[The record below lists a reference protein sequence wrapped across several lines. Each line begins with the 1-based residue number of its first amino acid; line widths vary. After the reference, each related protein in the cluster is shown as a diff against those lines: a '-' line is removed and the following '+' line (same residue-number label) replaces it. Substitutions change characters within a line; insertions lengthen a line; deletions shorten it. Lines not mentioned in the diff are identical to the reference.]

1 MLDKSKLNLSVILLV
16 IGVGLIPTGLFIDG
30 YLTDQVSSDVST
42 VLLEIKD
49 EAVSE
54 IEELYL
60 GLGIPE
66 VLPGLFDKLVD
77 YVENDLVYP
86 IGIPKAL
93 IYIKNK
99 TIEKFPYFINGS
111 GAALAIS
118 DTIDQVI
125 SANTTTLE
133 YALEVFFNDINFQ
146 NNFSVQI
153 KGVSE
158 NMTSGILNLTYSA
171 DTAYRLLYGYN
182 INDTFYP
189 GIFQNHEY
197 GTGLYNWLDFYSDAE
212 ADNGDNQTL
221 IQMVYNC
228 SWSSKLLQ
236 NFSAYIKSY
245 LWDVI
250 VKDQYDPME
259 LETYAELVFFDQWA
273 NATFRFQG
281 ISLHE
286 ISDNTTAAVYGLE
299 VGRGD
304 PTNISRSIA
313 EDLWDPLNDSA
324 FINGTG
330 ILKWFEAAAGNLSV
344 ESELISTFGLTGL
357 QMNQTYE
364 WLTISIQTLIFP
376 EVFYLPLPDGFGMGP
391 TEYAEILLLDQW
403 ANATYYTEGI
413 NLGYGLKGFEAG
425 IPTKSNISEATA
437 FSLFETN
444 NSLSFIHREGI
455 LTWIDAYE
463 GDVASQNEIILS
475 FSLDL
480 AQVNVVTDWLFT
492 TLRYDVIPSVT
503 LNITQ
508 TTMIVY
514 AEGEFYRQWSD
525 GKLFE
530 DGLDLGPLLGLD
542 NISGWELGVPTNSD
556 INEST
561 SQLLWKEDDEPFS
574 LVDYKGISLWFEA
587 MGDSSTYNSLQNNFG
602 LNDSQMDQILAWLI
616 EIREN
621 FALPIAQMKRG
632 LPVDHYTLGNNLFL
646 GFLIA
651 GGVLVGLGVIGII
664 LQVILK
670 RK

>member
-77 YVENDLVYP
+77 YIENDLVYP

-111 GAALAIS
+111 GAALAIF
-118 DTIDQVI
+118 DAIDQVI
-125 SANTTTLE
+125 YTNITTRE

-158 NMTSGILNLTYSA
+158 NMTSGILNLNYSA
-171 DTAYRLLYGYN
+171 DTADRLLYGYK
-182 INDTFYP
+182 INDTIYP
-189 GIFQNHEY
+189 GIFKNREY
-197 GTGLYNWLDFYSDAE
+197 GTGVYNWLDFYSDAE
-212 ADNGDNQTL
+212 ADNDNNRTL
-221 IQMVYNC
+221 IEIVYNC

-236 NFSAYIKSY
+236 NFSAYIESY

-250 VKDQYDPME
+250 VKDQYDPMD
-259 LETYAELVFFDQWA
+259 LETYAESVFFDQWA
-273 NATFRFQG
+273 NATFRLEG
-281 ISLHE
+281 ISLRE
-286 ISDNTTAAVYGLE
+286 ISDDITADVYGLE
-299 VGRGD
+299 VGRDD

-330 ILKWFEAAAGNLSV
+330 ILKWFEAAAGNLSA

-364 WLTISIQTLIFP
+364 WLTISIQTIIVP
-376 EVFYLPLPDGFGMGP
+376 VVFYLPLPDGFGMGP

-403 ANATYYTEGI
+403 ANATYYPEGI
-413 NLGYGLKGFEAG
+413 NLGDGLKGFEAG

-437 FSLFETN
+437 FSLFNTN

-455 LTWIDAYE
+455 LNWIDAYE
-463 GDVASQNEIILS
+463 GDVASQNEIISS

-503 LNITQ
+503 LNITE

-542 NISGWELGVPTNSD
+542 IISGWELGIPTGSNIDETIS
-556 INEST
+556 IK
-561 SQLLWKEDDEPFS
+561 LWIEDRSIS
-574 LVDYKGISLWFEA
+574 LVNYKGISLWFEA
-587 MGDSSTYNSLQNNFG
+587 MGDSSTYNYLQTKFG

-621 FALPIAQMKRG
+621 FVLPIAQMERG

-646 GFLIA
+646 GFTIA

>member
-16 IGVGLIPTGLFIDG
+16 IGIGLIPTGLFIDG

-66 VLPGLFDKLVD
+66 VLPELFDNLVD
-77 YVENDLVYP
+77 YVENGLVYY

-111 GAALAIS
+111 GAALAIN

-125 SANTTTLE
+125 SAEITTLE

-182 INDTFYP
+182 FNETSYP
-189 GIFQNHEY
+189 GIFENQEY
-197 GTGLYNWLDFYSDAE
+197 GTGVYNWLDFYSDAE
-212 ADNGDNQTL
+212 ADNGNNRTL
-221 IQMVYNC
+221 IEIVYNC

-281 ISLHE
+281 ISLRE
-286 ISDNTTAAVYGLE
+286 ISDDITADVYGLE

-304 PTNISRSIA
+304 PSNISRSIA
-313 EDLWDPLNDSA
+313 EDLWDPLNNSA
-324 FINGTG
+324 FVNVTG

-364 WLTISIQTLIFP
+364 WLTISIQTKIVP
-376 EVFYLPLPDGFGMGP
+376 VVFYLPPPDGFGIGP

-413 NLGYGLKGFEAG
+413 NLGMGLKGFEAG

-437 FSLFETN
+437 LSLFNTS
-444 NSLSFIHREGI
+444 NSLSFIHRDGI
-455 LTWIDAYE
+455 LNWIDAYE
-463 GDVASQNEIILS
+463 GDVTSQTEILSS

-480 AQVNVVTDWLFT
+480 AQLNVVTDWLFT

-503 LNITQ
+503 LNITK

-514 AEGEFYRQWSD
+514 AEREFYCQWSD

-530 DGLDLGPLLGLD
+530 NGIDLGPLLGLD
-542 NISGWELGVPTNSD
+542 IISGWELGIPMGSN
-556 INEST
+556 INETISIR
-561 SQLLWKEDDEPFS
+561 LWSDDIDAS
-574 LVDYKGISLWFEA
+574 LIDYKGISKWFKA
-587 MGDSSTYNSLQNNFG
+587 MGDSSEYDSLQEDFE
-602 LNDSQMDQILAWLI
+602 LSESQMDQILAWLI
-616 EIREN
+616 GIREN

-646 GFLIA
+646 GFTIA

>member
-66 VLPGLFDKLVD
+66 VLPELYDKLVD
-77 YVENDLVYP
+77 YVEKDLVYP

-111 GAALAIS
+111 GAALATY
-118 DTIDQVI
+118 DTIYQVI
-125 SANTTTLE
+125 SANTTTIE

-158 NMTSGILNLTYSA
+158 NMTSGILNLNYSA
-171 DTAYRLLYGYN
+171 ETANRLLYGYN
-182 INDTFYP
+182 FNGTSYLGMF
-189 GIFQNHEY
+189 HEREY
-197 GTGLYNWLDFYSDAE
+197 GTGVYNWLDFYSDAE
-212 ADNGDNQTL
+212 ADNGNNRTL
-221 IQMVYNC
+221 IEIVYNC

-273 NATFRFQG
+273 NATFRLEG
-281 ISLHE
+281 ISLRE
-286 ISDNTTAAVYGLE
+286 ISDDITADVYGLE
-299 VGRGD
+299 VGRDD
-304 PTNISRSIA
+304 PTNISRIVA

-330 ILKWFEAAAGNLSV
+330 ILKWIEAAAGNPSA

-364 WLTISIQTLIFP
+364 WLTISIQTIIVP
-376 EVFYLPLPDGFGMGP
+376 VVFYLPVPDGFGVGP

-413 NLGYGLKGFEAG
+413 NLGDGLKGFEAG

-437 FSLFETN
+437 FSLFNTN

-455 LTWIDAYE
+455 LNWIDAYE
-463 GDVASQNEIILS
+463 GDVASQNEIISS

-480 AQVNVVTDWLFT
+480 AQVNIVTDWLFT
-492 TLRYDVIPSVT
+492 TLRYNVIPSVT

-530 DGLDLGPLLGLD
+530 DGIDLGPLLGLD
-542 NISGWELGVPTNSD
+542 IISGWELGIPTGSNIDETIS
-556 INEST
+556 IK
-561 SQLLWKEDDEPFS
+561 LWKEDKPFS
-574 LVDYKGISLWFEA
+574 LVNYKGISIWFEA
-587 MGDSSTYNSLQNNFG
+587 MGDSSTYNNLQTAYA

-621 FALPIAQMKRG
+621 FVLPIAQMERG

-646 GFLIA
+646 GFTIA

>member
-16 IGVGLIPTGLFIDG
+16 IGIGLIPTGLFIDG

-66 VLPGLFDKLVD
+66 VLPELFDNLVD
-77 YVENDLVYP
+77 YVENGLVYY

-111 GAALAIS
+111 GAALAIN

-125 SANTTTLE
+125 SAEITTLE

-182 INDTFYP
+182 FNETSYP
-189 GIFQNHEY
+189 GIFENQEY
-197 GTGLYNWLDFYSDAE
+197 GTGVYNWLDFYSDAE
-212 ADNGDNQTL
+212 ADKGNNQTL
-221 IQMVYNC
+221 IEIVYNC

-281 ISLHE
+281 ISLRE
-286 ISDNTTAAVYGLE
+286 ISDDITADVYGLE

-304 PTNISRSIA
+304 PSNISRSIA

-330 ILKWFEAAAGNLSV
+330 ILKWIEAAAGNLSA

-364 WLTISIQTLIFP
+364 WLTISIQTKIVP
-376 EVFYLPLPDGFGMGP
+376 VVFYLPPPDGFGIGP

-413 NLGYGLKGFEAG
+413 NLGMGLKGFEAG

-437 FSLFETN
+437 LSLFNTS
-444 NSLSFIHREGI
+444 NSLSFIHRDGI
-455 LTWIDAYE
+455 LNWIDAYE
-463 GDVASQNEIILS
+463 GDVTSQTEILSS

-480 AQVNVVTDWLFT
+480 AQLNVVTDWLFT

-503 LNITQ
+503 LNITK

-514 AEGEFYRQWSD
+514 AEREFYCQWSD

-530 DGLDLGPLLGLD
+530 NGIDLGPLLGLD
-542 NISGWELGVPTNSD
+542 IISGWELGIPMGSN
-556 INEST
+556 INEIISIR
-561 SQLLWKEDDEPFS
+561 LWSDDIDAS
-574 LVDYKGISLWFEA
+574 LIDYKGISKWFKA
-587 MGDSSTYNSLQNNFG
+587 MGDSSTYNYLQTKFG
-602 LNDSQMDQILAWLI
+602 LNNSQMDQILAWLI

-646 GFLIA
+646 GFTIA

>member
-49 EAVSE
+49 EAASE

-66 VLPGLFDKLVD
+66 VLPELFDKLVD
-77 YVENDLVYP
+77 YVENGLVYY

-111 GAALAIS
+111 GAAFAIF
-118 DTIDQVI
+118 DTKDQVI
-125 SANTTTLE
+125 YRNITLLE

-146 NNFSVQI
+146 NNFDVQI

-182 INDTFYP
+182 LNNTIYP
-189 GIFQNHEY
+189 GIFQNREY
-197 GTGLYNWLDFYSDAE
+197 GTGVYNWLDFYSDAE
-212 ADNGDNQTL
+212 ADNGNNRTL
-221 IQMVYNC
+221 IEIVYNC

-250 VKDQYDPME
+250 VKDQYEPME

-273 NATFRFQG
+273 NATFRLEG
-281 ISLHE
+281 ISLRE
-286 ISDNTTAAVYGLE
+286 ISDDITADVYGLE
-299 VGRGD
+299 VGRDD
-304 PTNISRSIA
+304 PSHISRSIA
-313 EDLWDPLNDSA
+313 EDLWDPLNNSA
-324 FINGTG
+324 FVNVTG
-330 ILKWFEAAAGNLSV
+330 ILKWFEAAAGNLSA

-364 WLTISIQTLIFP
+364 WLTISIQTIIVP

-413 NLGYGLKGFEAG
+413 NLGDDLKGFEAG
-425 IPTKSNISEATA
+425 IPTKLNISEATA
-437 FSLFETN
+437 FSLLNTN

-455 LTWIDAYE
+455 LNWIDAYE
-463 GDVASQNEIILS
+463 GDVASQTEILSS

-480 AQVNVVTDWLFT
+480 AQLNIVTDWLFT
-492 TLRYDVIPSVT
+492 TLRYNVIPSVT

-508 TTMIVY
+508 TTMIEY

-542 NISGWELGVPTNSD
+542 IISGWELGIPTNSD
-556 INEST
+556 ISEST
-561 SQLLWKEDDEPFS
+561 SQKLWKEDGSFS
-574 LVDYKGISLWFEA
+574 LVNYKGISLWFEA
-587 MGDSSTYNSLQNNFG
+587 MGDSSTYNDLQTKFG

-621 FALPIAQMKRG
+621 FVLPIAQMERG

-646 GFLIA
+646 GFTIA

>member
-66 VLPGLFDKLVD
+66 VLPELFDKLVD
-77 YVENDLVYP
+77 YVENGLVYY

-111 GAALAIS
+111 GAALAIF

-125 SANTTTLE
+125 YTNITTRE

-158 NMTSGILNLTYSA
+158 NMTSGILNLNYSA
-171 DTAYRLLYGYN
+171 DTAHRLLYGYDVN
-182 INDTFYP
+182 NTIYP
-189 GIFQNHEY
+189 GIFHGREY
-197 GTGLYNWLDFYSDAE
+197 GTGLYNWLDFYSDAD
-212 ADNGDNQTL
+212 ADNGNNKTL
-221 IQMVYNC
+221 IEIVYNC
-228 SWSSKLLQ
+228 SWESKLLQ

-250 VKDQYDPME
+250 VKDQYDPMD

-273 NATFRFQG
+273 NATFRLEG
-281 ISLHE
+281 ISLRE
-286 ISDNTTAAVYGLE
+286 ISDDITADVYGLE
-299 VGRGD
+299 VGRDD
-304 PTNISRSIA
+304 PSNISRSIA
-313 EDLWDPLNDSA
+313 EDLWDPLNNSA
-324 FINGTG
+324 FVNVTG

-364 WLTISIQTLIFP
+364 WLTISIQTIIVP
-376 EVFYLPLPDGFGMGP
+376 VVFYLPLPDGFGMGP

-413 NLGYGLKGFEAG
+413 NLGDDLKGFEAG
-425 IPTKSNISEATA
+425 IPTKLNISEATA
-437 FSLFETN
+437 FSLFNTN

-455 LTWIDAYE
+455 LNWIDAYE
-463 GDVASQNEIILS
+463 GDVASQTEIFSS

-480 AQVNVVTDWLFT
+480 AQLNIVTDWLFT
-492 TLRYDVIPSVT
+492 TLRYNVIPSVT

-530 DGLDLGPLLGLD
+530 DGLDFGPLLGLD
-542 NISGWELGVPTNSD
+542 IISGWELGIPTNSD
-556 INEST
+556 ISEST
-561 SQLLWKEDDEPFS
+561 SQLLWKEDGSFS
-574 LVDYKGISLWFEA
+574 LVNYKGISLWFEA
-587 MGDSSTYNSLQNNFG
+587 MGDSSTYNDLQNKFG

-621 FALPIAQMKRG
+621 FALPIAQMERG

-646 GFLIA
+646 GFAIA

>member
-66 VLPGLFDKLVD
+66 VLPELFDKLVD
-77 YVENDLVYP
+77 YVENGLVYY

-111 GAALAIS
+111 GAALAIF

-125 SANTTTLE
+125 YTNITTLE

-146 NNFSVQI
+146 NNFPVQI

-182 INDTFYP
+182 LNATIYP
-189 GIFQNHEY
+189 GIFHGREY

-212 ADNGDNQTL
+212 ADIDNNRTL
-221 IQMVYNC
+221 IEIVYNC
-228 SWSSKLLQ
+228 SWESKLLQ
-236 NFSAYIKSY
+236 NFSTYIKSY

-259 LETYAELVFFDQWA
+259 LETYAELAFFDQWA
-273 NATFRFQG
+273 NATFRLQG
-281 ISLHE
+281 ISLGE
-286 ISDNTTAAVYGLE
+286 ISDDITADVYGLE
-299 VGRGD
+299 VGRDD
-304 PTNISRSIA
+304 PSNISRSVA

-324 FINGTG
+324 FINSTG
-330 ILKWFEAAAGNLSV
+330 ILKWFEAAAGNLSA

-364 WLTISIQTLIFP
+364 WLTISIQTIIVP
-376 EVFYLPLPDGFGMGP
+376 VVFYLPLPDGFGMGP

-413 NLGYGLKGFEAG
+413 NLGDDLKGFEAG
-425 IPTKSNISEATA
+425 IPTKLNISEATA
-437 FSLFETN
+437 FSLFNTN

-455 LTWIDAYE
+455 LNWIDAYE
-463 GDVASQNEIILS
+463 GDVASQNEILSS

-480 AQVNVVTDWLFT
+480 AQLNIVTDWLFT

-503 LNITQ
+503 LNITE

-542 NISGWELGVPTNSD
+542 IISGWELGIPTRSN
-556 INEST
+556 INETISIK
-561 SQLLWKEDDEPFS
+561 LWKEDRSSS
-574 LVDYKGISLWFEA
+574 LVNYKGISLWFEA
-587 MGDSSTYNSLQNNFG
+587 MGDSSTYNDLQNAYV

-621 FALPIAQMKRG
+621 FVLPIAQMERG